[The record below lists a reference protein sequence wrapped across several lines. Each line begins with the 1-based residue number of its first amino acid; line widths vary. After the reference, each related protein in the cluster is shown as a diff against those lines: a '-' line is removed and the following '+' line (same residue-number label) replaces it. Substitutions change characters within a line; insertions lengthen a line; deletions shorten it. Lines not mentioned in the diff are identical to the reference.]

1 MDMNKE
7 KKSKNTAIFT
17 RPKPENIE
25 PTQLHQ
31 MYATLVNKGIEPID
45 GMTFQNFNEEQ
56 ERTQTP
62 CSPEYIRDNTHF

>member
-1 MDMNKE
+1 MDMYKQ
-7 KKSKNTAIFT
+7 KKSNTTSLFT

-62 CSPEYIRDNTHF
+62 YSPEYIRDNTQF